1 MKLTLATCAVRSFRP
16 GDELSL
22 AAHADNRSIWRNL
35 RDRFPHPYTEADA
48 AGFIELATSADPE
61 SHFAITIDDRVV
73 GGVGFHLQTDVSRL
87 TGEFGYWLGEPFWGR
102 GIATDVARAMVEY
115 GFETYGLR
123 RIYATVYAW
132 NPGSARVLEKAGFDF
147 EGRLRNSIFKDGE
160 LTDSLMYAVVR

>member
-1 MKLTLATCAVRSFRP
+1 MKLTLSTCAVRSFRP
-16 GDELSL
+16 GDEPSL
-22 AAHADNRSIWRNL
+22 AAHANNRSIWRNL

-48 AGFIELATSADPE
+48 ADFIQLATSGDPE
-61 SHFAITIDDRVV
+61 SHFAIAIDDRVV
-73 GGVGFHLQTDVSRL
+73 GGVGFQLQTDVSRL
-87 TGEFGYWLGEPFWGR
+87 SAEFGYWLGEPFWGR
-102 GIATDVARAMVEY
+102 GIVTDVARAMVEY

-132 NPGSARVLEKAGFDF
+132 NPGSARVLEKAGFEF